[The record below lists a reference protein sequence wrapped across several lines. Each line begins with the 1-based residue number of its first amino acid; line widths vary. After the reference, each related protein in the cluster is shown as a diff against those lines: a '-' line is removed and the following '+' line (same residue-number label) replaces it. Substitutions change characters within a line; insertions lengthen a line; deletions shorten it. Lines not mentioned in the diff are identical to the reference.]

1 MTGFVSDLILWYKEN
16 ERDLPWR
23 KTKDVYR
30 IWVSEIILQQTR
42 VNQGLSYYI
51 NFVEQFPTVH
61 HLANASED
69 TVLKCWE
76 GLGYYSRAR
85 NMHHTAKYVSQE
97 LNGTFPESYDGLLKL
112 KGIGSYTAA
121 AISSIC
127 YNEHRTVVDG
137 NVFRVLSRVYGIET
151 PINTGAGKR
160 KIEELAH
167 TLNDGKDKGA
177 FNQAL
182 MEFGALQCSHRLPN
196 CAACIFNQHCRALKY
211 KKVDLLPIKEKKLK
225 IKHRYMFY
233 FLIKNP
239 HKQTIIQRRNQ
250 NDIWKGL
257 YQFPLIETAKN
268 ISVRGVLASDDFE
281 RLINKQQ
288 VRITSE
294 TLIKH
299 QLTHQTLH
307 LSILCIQ
314 LNSIDHFSE
323 PEFKVI
329 NVDKIN
335 DYAFPKPLSGI
346 N

>member
-16 ERDLPWR
+16 ERELPWR

-30 IWVSEIILQQTR
+30 VWVSEIILQQTR

-51 NFVEQFPTVH
+51 RFVEQFPTVH
-61 HLANASED
+61 HLANANED

-97 LNGTFPESYDGLLKL
+97 LNEAFPESYDELLKL

-137 NVFRVLSRVYGIET
+137 NVFKVLTRIYGIES
-151 PINTGAGKR
+151 PINTAKGK
-160 KIEELAH
+160 KQVEELAH
-167 TLNDGKDKGA
+167 ALNDGNDKGT

-182 MEFGALQCSHRLPN
+182 MEFGALQCTPKLPN
-196 CAACIFNQHCRALKY
+196 CAACIFNQDCWALKN

-233 FLIKNP
+233 FLIKDQ
-239 HKQTIIQRRNQ
+239 HKQTIIQRRNH

-257 YQFPLIETAKN
+257 YQFPLIETSKN
-268 ISVRGVLASDDFE
+268 ISVKEILASDDFE

-288 VRITSE
+288 VNITSE
-294 TLIKH
+294 TILKH

-307 LSILCIQ
+307 LSILSIE
-314 LNSIDHFSE
+314 LNSIVHLNDSE
-323 PEFKVI
+323 FQVVD
-329 NVDKIN
+329 VDKISN
-335 DYAFPKPLSGI
+335 YAFPKPLSGI

>member
-16 ERDLPWR
+16 ERELPWR

-51 NFVEQFPTVH
+51 NFVEQFPTVN

-69 TVLKCWE
+69 AVLKCWE

-85 NMHHTAKYVSQE
+85 NMHHTAKYISQE
-97 LNGTFPESYDGLLKL
+97 LNGIFPESYDGLLKL

-127 YNEHRTVVDG
+127 FNEHRTVVDG
-137 NVFRVLSRVYGIET
+137 NVFRVLTRIYGIET
-151 PINTGAGKR
+151 AINTAAGK
-160 KIEELAH
+160 KQVEELAH
-167 TLNDGKDKGA
+167 VLNEGKDKGT

-182 MEFGALQCSHRLPN
+182 MEFGALQCTPKVPN
-196 CAACIFNQHCRALKY
+196 CAACIFSQNCWALKN

-225 IKHRYMFY
+225 INHRYMFY
-233 FLIKNP
+233 FLIKNR
-239 HKQTIIQRRNQ
+239 HNQTIIQRRNH

-257 YQFPLIETAKN
+257 YQFPLIETMKN
-268 ISVRGVLASDDFE
+268 ITVKEVFASEDFE
-281 RLINKQQ
+281 RLINKQE
-288 VRITSE
+288 VKITSE
-294 TLIKH
+294 TLLKH

-307 LSILCIQ
+307 LSILSIE
-314 LNSIDHFSE
+314 LNSFAHLNKSE
-323 PEFKVI
+323 FQVVE
-329 NVDKIN
+329 VDQISE
-335 DYAFPKPLSGI
+335 YAFPKPLIGI